1 MKVLFFLCIPVLLSF
16 GCSRNRALPD
26 ENNVIDGNTLKYAG
40 GFEIKEAD
48 GLVSLRIRNPWQQA
62 ENVTYEY
69 WLGRSLQPAIA
80 TIPANR
86 YFTVPVK
93 KVVCLSSTF
102 VGFIEFLNRE
112 HTIKGIS
119 GKKYVTCKSLLDKIT
134 SGEIPDVGYDENLNY
149 ERLVQL
155 QPDVVF
161 LYGITGS
168 VSATIARLD
177 ELGIKSAVIA
187 EYLEETPLA
196 RMEWIKYI
204 GAFFDLSG
212 EAIIK
217 FDSVAANYNRL
228 ADLASEQTN
237 KPTVLL
243 GLPWS
248 GTWYVSGGNS
258 YMASLLRDAGSNYLW
273 KHLPYKD
280 SQPVSPEKVFEKAFN
295 ADFWLNA
302 GDANSKADILKVDD
316 RFSQIKAFREDAVY
330 NNNNQVNAWGGNAY
344 FEQGVVEP
352 DIILADIISVL
363 HPHLLP
369 SYHKKY
375 YRKLD

>member
-1 MKVLFFLCIPVLLSF
+1 MRVLFFFFIPVLLSVG
-16 GCSRNRALPD
+16 GCRNR
-26 ENNVIDGNTLKYAG
+26 TLHNDQPFVSGKELTYAR
-40 GFEIKEAD
+40 GFELKEAQ
-48 GLVSLRIRNPWQQA
+48 GLVTLRVKNPWQQA

-69 WLGRSLQPAIA
+69 WLGRTSKPAGR

-93 KVVCLSSTF
+93 KVVCMSSTF
-102 VGFIEFLNRE
+102 IGFIELLDQE
-112 HTIKGIS
+112 KTIKGIS
-119 GKKYVTCKSLLDKIT
+119 GKKYVTCVSLLDKINN
-134 SGEIPDVGYDENLNY
+134 GEIPDIGYDENINY
-149 ERLVQL
+149 EKLVQL
-155 QPDVVF
+155 QPDVIF

-204 GAFFDLSG
+204 GAFFNMQEESTLR
-212 EAIIK
+212 

-228 ADLASEQTN
+228 ASLASGQTD

-243 GLPWS
+243 GLPWG
-248 GTWYVSGGNS
+248 GTWYVSGGKS
-258 YMASLLRDAGSNYLW
+258 YMARLLQDAGCNYLW
-273 KHLPYKD
+273 NDLPYKD
-280 SQPVSPEKVFEKAFN
+280 SQPISPEKVFEKAYN

-302 GDANSKADILKVDD
+302 GDAKTRADILKVDE

-330 NNNNQVNAWGGNAY
+330 NNNNQVNTTGGNAY

-363 HPHLLP
+363 YPHLLP
-369 SYHKKY
+369 SYQMKY